1 MSKIIV
7 THVHP
12 DLDAIMSV
20 WLLMRFDQSRYGDAE
35 LAFVPAGKTY
45 KNNKVDTDDN
55 IVHVDTGMGK
65 YDHHQPGSYGTC
77 ASELIL
83 ASLLKDGLVKP
94 DDQAI
99 RAMCAHARS
108 IDLFEDC
115 YYPEA
120 REPRY
125 AFTLPEIIPAL
136 HRLQIHDNE
145 AVTRII
151 MVQLDG
157 VYQKLKD
164 WYHAK
169 EEITRGE
176 EFSSVWGKGIAVY
189 AGSDDV
195 HKVAQRAGYEI
206 VVVADPKSGYVGIKT
221 TPAVTRPL
229 QILYD
234 KIIAVDGPE
243 KWFYHNSG
251 HMVLH
256 GSDKGPMPS
265 PSSLTI
271 EKILEFIEQ
280 VK

>member
-45 KNNKVDTDDN
+45 KNNKVDTDDS

-83 ASLLKDGLVKP
+83 ASLLKDGFVKP

-99 RAMCAHARS
+99 RAMCTHARS

-221 TPAVTRPL
+221 
-229 QILYD
+229 
-234 KIIAVDGPE
+234 
-243 KWFYHNSG
+243 
-251 HMVLH
+251 
-256 GSDKGPMPS
+256 
-265 PSSLTI
+265 
-271 EKILEFIEQ
+271 
-280 VK
+280 